1 MEAYGQFKAKL
12 REKILQSGRSSEDVL
27 MIVASKYFT
36 APQIRELYEQ
46 GQRDFGE
53 NRLQDALLKMEA
65 LKDLQIRW
73 HFFGHVQTNK
83 ARKVAEKFSVL
94 HSLDSLKLAAMLDK
108 YAEEIGKKLE
118 VFIQVNLGEEDQK
131 SGYEKAQLEKEFA
144 ELTSFS
150 NLKVCGLMLITPYFD
165 NPALSQPFFHELAEL
180 QKKLNQDHN
189 RSLPN
194 LSMGMSGDFEM
205 AIEEGSTLV
214 RVGTGIFGERI
225 RNRV

>member
-12 REKILQSGRSSEDVL
+12 EEKILQSGRQPEDVL

-36 APQIRELYEQ
+36 ALQIRELYEQ

-53 NRLQDALLKMEA
+53 NRLQDALLKMES
-65 LKDLQIRW
+65 LKDLKIRW

-94 HSLDSLKLAAMLDK
+94 HSLDSLKLAGMLDK
-108 YAEEIGKKLE
+108 YAEEFGKKLE
-118 VFIQVNLGEEDQK
+118 VFIQVNLGEEEQK
-131 SGYEKAQLEKEFA
+131 SGYEKVQLEKDFA
-144 ELTSFS
+144 ELTSFL

-165 NPALSQPFFHELAEL
+165 NPALSRPFFHELAEF

-189 RSLPN
+189 TSLSN
-194 LSMGMSGDFEM
+194 LSMGMSGDWPYALM
-205 AIEEGSTLV
+205 EGSTHLRIG
-214 RVGTGIFGERI
+214 RVLFLTFPH
-225 RNRV
+225 